1 MDINNWLNLLVE
13 LDRARQNW
21 HREVVTG
28 MTPNQVSAILEN
40 ESIGLYVWD
49 NSEIHLSQVDRPIR
63 DYHKC
68 YEIYFKREQ
77 DITLFRLL
85 K

>member
-68 YEIYFKREQ
+68 HEIYFKREQ